1 MLRTKIQTKQRY
13 RPNKDTKM
21 QQDGEG
27 QAMGRTIQ
35 KGVAVLAAS
44 IVLAAPPALAQ
55 EKAAKELK
63 DDSVI
68 TLMNYAW
75 TVLPTKFT
83 TPERKTIEVDK
94 NKRDAMIPVEVG
106 REIIKVGYVSA
117 QAQLCEM
124 WEEQNANFS
133 AMIAKEQAKKTW
145 SDQQL
150 LYITTLHRLTIHFAA
165 GKMRLVE
172 KGSDELQVFLE
183 PIEPTKGSCTDD
195 KRRSINQTIAA
206 YVKTS
211 PIAKTGEPPPEAVA
225 ATPPAATAQ
234 PVPAAQKK

>member
-1 MLRTKIQTKQRY
+1 
-13 RPNKDTKM
+13 
-21 QQDGEG
+21 
-27 QAMGRTIQ
+27 
-35 KGVAVLAAS
+35 
-44 IVLAAPPALAQ
+44 
-55 EKAAKELK
+55 
-63 DDSVI
+63 
-68 TLMNYAW
+68 MNYAW

>member
-1 MLRTKIQTKQRY
+1 M
-13 RPNKDTKM
+13 PNINITNNFTNKVTNQHTRI

-27 QAMGRTIQ
+27 QTMGQTLR
-35 KGVAVLAAS
+35 KGIAVLGAS
-44 IVLAAPPALAQ
+44 MVLGAPLALAQ
-55 EKAAKELK
+55 APTKELSEK
-63 DDSVI
+63 SVI

-75 TVLPTKFT
+75 TILPTKFT

-94 NKRDAMIPVEVG
+94 TKRDALVPVDVG

-117 QAQLCEM
+117 QAQMCEM
-124 WEEQNANFS
+124 WDEQNANFS

-145 SDQQL
+145 TDQQL